1 MYALF
6 GDLRK
11 VSEKKPFIVHTYRDN
26 MFLYSD
32 TFTSRKEMVSH
43 LRSLGLSFSNEDLCN
58 LGMQSKTITKNRFSY
73 EIEELPKTDN
83 VFNFNGGIYIP
94 LSEYCRRT
102 GRKIDSVRY
111 EYQMGRLRG
120 LTVGKKNYVYIY
132 WSKA

>member
-1 MYALF
+1 
-6 GDLRK
+6 
-11 VSEKKPFIVHTYRDN
+11 

-83 VFNFNGGIYIP
+83 VFSFNGGIYIP